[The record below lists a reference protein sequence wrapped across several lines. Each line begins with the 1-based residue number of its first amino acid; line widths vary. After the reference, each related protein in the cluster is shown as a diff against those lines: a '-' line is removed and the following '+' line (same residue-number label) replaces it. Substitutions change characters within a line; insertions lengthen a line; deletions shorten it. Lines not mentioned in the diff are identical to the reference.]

1 MTSAIQGNEPRT
13 IGRRRIVR
21 TTAAVA
27 WTVPMIQI
35 AATAPA
41 FAGTGCC
48 DVTLSGSA
56 NWRPDGLN
64 YLDIPVSIANGC
76 STAVSGATV
85 TLTICGIQ
93 DLTYADTTNLPAG
106 WTQLG
111 KGNKQLDPDGKGCY
125 TFTFTTATP
134 LAGNSST
141 LPQFTVKS
149 MAYVGSGN
157 HRPAGM
163 ITAQVSTSSC
173 SSPSVSIPIPEV
185 G

>member
-1 MTSAIQGNEPRT
+1 MTSDNSAPRT
-13 IGRRRIVR
+13 FTRRRIVR
-21 TTAAVA
+21 TTATVA

-56 NWRPDGLN
+56 HWRADGLN
-64 YLDIPVSIANGC
+64 YLDIPLNIANGC
-76 STAVSGATV
+76 STEVAGLTV

-111 KGNKQLDPDGKGCY
+111 KGNKPLDPDGNGCY

-134 LAGNSST
+134 LAGNSSVQ
-141 LPQFTVKS
+141 PQFTVKT

-163 ITAQVSTSSC
+163 ITAQVSSTSC
-173 SSPSVSIPIPEV
+173 SSSAVSIVVPKV

>member
-1 MTSAIQGNEPRT
+1 MTSVNSTAEPRRIT
-13 IGRRRIVR
+13 RRRLVR
-21 TTAAVA
+21 TTATVA

-48 DVTLSGSA
+48 DISLTGSA
-56 NWRPDGLN
+56 RWRTGGLN
-64 YLDIPVSIANGC
+64 YLDIPLSVVNGC
-76 STAVSGATV
+76 STAVTGLSV

-93 DLTYADTTNLPAG
+93 DLTYSDTTNLPAG

-111 KGNKQLDPDGKGCY
+111 KGNKHLDPDGNGCY
-125 TFTFTTATP
+125 TFTFMTAAP
-134 LAGNSST
+134 LAGNSSVA
-141 LPQFTVKS
+141 PVFTVKT
-149 MAYVGSGN
+149 MAYIGTGN

-163 ITAQVSTSSC
+163 ITAQVSSSSC
-173 SSPSVSIPIPEV
+173 SSTAVVIAVPQV